1 MATESI
7 FHNFSISN
15 PEEARRFAEALEM
28 AAKKRSPKRKG
39 KSQLVTDP
47 AEIKKFFTQRNGGD
61 DNA

>member
-15 PEEARRFAEALEM
+15 PEEARRFAEALEI
-28 AAKKRSPKRKG
+28 AAKNRLKKRKG

-47 AEIKKFFTQRNGGD
+47 AEIKKFFAQKKGGGN
-61 DNA
+61 NA